1 MLDDIDQKL
10 IESYQRDFPLT
21 ESPYR
26 DIGLHPGIAE
36 AEVLQR
42 FQRLQDDG
50 FVSRIG
56 PLLNHEKVGASTLV
70 AIAVPEEAV
79 ESSAQ
84 LINSYSEVNHNYLRE
99 HRYNLWFVVTARDKV
114 RMQEVITEI
123 EHRIGIDALVL
134 PMEKNFYIDLG
145 FKLW

>member
-10 IESYQRDFPLT
+10 LESYQRDFPLT

-26 DIGLHPGIAE
+26 DIGSHLGIAE
-36 AEVLQR
+36 AEVLER
-42 FQRLQDDG
+42 FQRLQDEG

-56 PLLNHEKVGASTLV
+56 ALLNHEKAGASTLV

-84 LINSYSEVNHNYLRE
+84 LINSYAEVNHNYLRE

-114 RMQEVITEI
+114 RMQEVIAEI

-145 FKLW
+145 FRLW